1 MERHGQR
8 GGEFGKV
15 STLGGEDEAVDGVE
29 SDFAWPARRL
39 AEDCEHVRWE
49 NCGRVVDDYGDLLRK
64 LIFARVNLDTHER
77 LHEPRILVS
86 NYSR

>member
-29 SDFAWPARRL
+29 SDFAWAARRL
-39 AEDCEHVRWE
+39 AEDCKHVRWE
-49 NCGRVVDDYGDLLRK
+49 NCGCVVDDYGDLLGK
-64 LIFARVNLDTHER
+64 LIFTRVNLDAHKR
-77 LHEPRILVS
+77 LHEPKILV
-86 NYSR
+86 NHYLQ